1 MTRAEAHQLLGLA
14 PGCSDLELTR
24 RFRYL
29 AQQTHPDVGGSA
41 ELFSVLAQAYS
52 VAAQA
57 HVPSGTDVVVTT
69 HITSLG
75 GRLRHLRRRVQQRRP
90 QLITSHHPTYSTG
103 GHK

>member
-1 MTRAEAHQLLGLA
+1 MTRSEAYQLLGLV

-29 AQQTHPDVGGSA
+29 AQQAHPDVGGSA

-52 VAAQA
+52 VAAPA
-57 HVPSGTDVVVTT
+57 HGPRGTDVVVTT
-69 HITSLG
+69 HVTSLG

-90 QLITSHHPTYSTG
+90 RLITSRNPTYSTG